1 MMAKRFELF
10 KKFRGGKIPLL
21 YETDRKTGKRYEY
34 QYRNPKGSGKTLKSV
49 DIYRREI

>member
-1 MMAKRFELF
+1 MAKKFELF

-21 YETDRKTGKRYEY
+21 YETDFKTGKRYEY
-34 QYRNPKGSGKTLKSV
+34 QYKNPKGSGKTLKSV